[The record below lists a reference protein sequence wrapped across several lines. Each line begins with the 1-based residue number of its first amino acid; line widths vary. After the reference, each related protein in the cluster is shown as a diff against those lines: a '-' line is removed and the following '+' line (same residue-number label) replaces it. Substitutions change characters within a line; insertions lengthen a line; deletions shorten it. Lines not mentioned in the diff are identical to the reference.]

1 MDIQHR
7 QPCFCTM
14 TISVK
19 EIRCFT
25 LQHKFLVLLKNESK
39 QFADLLL
46 WIALFYGYQLFLPNS
61 SNISFHN
68 STLVSFG
75 DFSFLYFKSL
85 WFGQGSP
92 HSSAQGQANDFCLT
106 NQSPTLQVS
115 HRLNPGLL
123 LELLLILSLLACG
136 LSTSIQMYLKLF

>member
-14 TISVK
+14 TLPVN
-19 EIRCFT
+19 EVRCFT
-25 LQHKFLVLLKNESK
+25 LQHKFLVFKNGSK

-46 WIALFYGYQLFLPNS
+46 WIALSYGYQLLLPNS

-68 STLVSFG
+68 STFVSFG

-85 WFGQGSP
+85 RFGQGSP
-92 HSSAQGQANDFCLT
+92 RSSPQGQANDVCLT

-136 LSTSIQMYLKLF
+136 LSTSIQIYLKLF